1 MVFHII
7 GQASRMAHAT
17 TIVLTYGSPRQKS
30 SGSIFIGRRHH
41 KGFQF
46 NARHLEE
53 GGSGKDSRLTQRP
66 WWSQTTVNFRPKVI
80 YA

>member
-1 MVFHII
+1 MVVPGKSQVAVFLSGDVII
-7 GQASRMAHAT
+7 
-17 TIVLTYGSPRQKS
+17 
-30 SGSIFIGRRHH
+30 

-53 GGSGKDSRLTQRP
+53 GGSGKDSRLTRRP